1 GGRRRRGGGEAGLN
15 EAAEP
20 GEGIV
25 ATIADDLDTPVESES
40 TEAVADLSAPAE
52 PVHMDAPAPAPRE
65 TEPVAQNTASP
76 DDTEGAPRKR
86 STVREK
92 VSFFFGEAPKPE
104 PAAAP
109 VETPVASNE
118 PAPSEQPSEPAAPR
132 RAGWWSRRGE

>member
-1 GGRRRRGGGEAGLN
+1 
-15 EAAEP
+15 
-20 GEGIV
+20 
-25 ATIADDLDTPVESES
+25 
-40 TEAVADLSAPAE
+40 
-52 PVHMDAPAPAPRE
+52 MDAPAPAPRE

-104 PAAAP
+104 PTAAP
-109 VETPVASNE
+109 IETPVASNE